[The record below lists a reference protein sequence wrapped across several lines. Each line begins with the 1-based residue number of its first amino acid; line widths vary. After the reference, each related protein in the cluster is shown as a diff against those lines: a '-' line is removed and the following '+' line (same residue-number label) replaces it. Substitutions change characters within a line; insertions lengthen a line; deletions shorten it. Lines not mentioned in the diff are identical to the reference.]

1 MASNG
6 QTFEVSIGMVRW
18 VVGAVVTV
26 IAALTGWFVVWDRID
41 GHWRQESVQIAKD
54 KEAEAK
60 EKQLRSEIAAVNK
73 KAEVGRA
80 WVLWSVQDTKAYTAA
95 QFAMICRALKQAEC
109 AQKDNDAA
117 QFRQDASEAKRS
129 ASEAGKGSP

>member
-1 MASNG
+1 METKP
-6 QTFEVSIGMVRW
+6 QTFEISIGMVKW
-18 VVGAVVTV
+18 IVGFAVTGVGLV
-26 IAALTGWFVVWDRID
+26 TGWFVVWDRID

-54 KEAEAK
+54 RESEAK
-60 EKQLRSEIAAVNK
+60 EKQIHAEIAAVSK

-95 QFAMICRALKQAEC
+95 QFAMICRALKQPEC
-109 AQKDNDAA
+109 AQKDTDAA

-129 ASEAGKGSP
+129 ASEAGKDK